1 MKTDNKL
8 ILNLWEELKETELQS
23 IHSSNFIART
33 ILYNICKSEIESNE
47 LLFIGLKTIIK
58 HIMNESRVCRNVQC
72 GTLSHSWLSI
82 LGNVFNTDGFFFILL
97 PSFVWLS
104 KSVLSV
110 ICGFFVERIFSLKSK
125 SFLRLS
131 GLFFKLSFRRF
142 SRWGG
147 FSEDINGFP
156 RISHSLLIARPI
168 LSSMNSTDDLKIL
181 SIGFLISWNSLLIF
195 ESPSSQVRATFRVG
209 THNKS
214 QNLSS
219 CLMYTLNIRFCK
231 LYKSNLR
238 IERCSIS

>member
-1 MKTDNKL
+1 M
-8 ILNLWEELKETELQS
+8 
-23 IHSSNFIART
+23 
-33 ILYNICKSEIESNE
+33 
-47 LLFIGLKTIIK
+47 
-58 HIMNESRVCRNVQC
+58 
-72 GTLSHSWLSI
+72 
-82 LGNVFNTDGFFFILL
+82 
-97 PSFVWLS
+97 
-104 KSVLSV
+104 

-219 CLMYTLNIRFCK
+219 CLMYTLKYTFLQALQVK
-231 LYKSNLR
+231 LTNRALLNFLIQSLANLC
-238 IERCSIS
+238 IIANENNLP